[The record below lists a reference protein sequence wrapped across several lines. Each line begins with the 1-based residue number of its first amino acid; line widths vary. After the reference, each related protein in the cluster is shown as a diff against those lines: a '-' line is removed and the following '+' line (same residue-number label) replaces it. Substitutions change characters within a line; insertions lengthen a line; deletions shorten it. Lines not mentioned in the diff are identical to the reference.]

1 MILLLQLIKELL
13 NLEKQMIEYEKKIAQ
28 QTLSILKKKSWNAF
42 SLEQVLKSV
51 KVKKTNIKTKF
62 DLLKIISK
70 YVDYLLIN
78 NTKSLENSSTKDM
91 LFEVLMARFDILE
104 ENRKAFL
111 EIYKILKK
119 NPQQLIKLLPTF
131 LESMIISAELSK
143 YKVNGLKGTI
153 RLKGLMLIYFITFFQ
168 WVNDKEAS
176 LEKTMTALD
185 KNLDQAEKLSKLFL

>member
-1 MILLLQLIKELL
+1 
-13 NLEKQMIEYEKKIAQ
+13 MIEYEKKIAQ
-28 QTLSILKKKSWNAF
+28 QTLNILMKKSWNSI
-42 SLEQVLKSV
+42 SLEQVLKNI
-51 KVKKTNIKTKF
+51 KVKKNYIKTKF
-62 DLLKIISK
+62 DLLKLISK

-78 NTKSLENSSTKDM
+78 NTKSLENSSLKDM

-104 ENRKAFL
+104 EHRKAFL

-119 NPQQLIKLLPTF
+119 KPQQFIKLLPIF
-131 LESMIISAELSK
+131 LESMITTAELSN

-168 WVNDKEAS
+168 WTNDKESS

>member
-1 MILLLQLIKELL
+1 MFFWQLIKKLL
-13 NLEKQMIEYEKKIAQ
+13 NLEKQMIEFEKKIAQ

-62 DLLKIISK
+62 DLLKLISK

-131 LESMIISAELSK
+131 LESMIITAELSK

-168 WVNDKEAS
+168 WVDDKESS

>member
-1 MILLLQLIKELL
+1 
-13 NLEKQMIEYEKKIAQ
+13 MIEYEKKIAQ
-28 QTLSILKKKSWNAF
+28 QTLHVLNKKSWNTF
-42 SLEQVLKSV
+42 SLDQILKKV

-62 DLLKIISK
+62 DLLKTISK
-70 YVDYLLIN
+70 YVDYLLIDKTN
-78 NTKSLENSSTKDM
+78 SLENSTSKDM

-119 NPQQLIKLLPTF
+119 NPQQFIKLFPTF
-131 LESMIISAELSK
+131 LESIIITAELAK
-143 YKVNGLKGTI
+143 YNVNGLKGTI
-153 RLKGLMLIYFITFFQ
+153 RLKGLMLVYFITFFQ
-168 WVNDKEAS
+168 WVDEKDSS

>member
-1 MILLLQLIKELL
+1 MIKF
-13 NLEKQMIEYEKKIAQ
+13 EKKIAQ
-28 QTLSILKKKSWNAF
+28 QTLSILKKKSWNTF

-62 DLLKIISK
+62 DLLKTISK
-70 YVDYLLIN
+70 YVDYLLIDKTN
-78 NTKSLENSSTKDM
+78 SLENSTSKDM

-119 NPQQLIKLLPTF
+119 NPQQFIRLFPTF
-131 LESMIISAELSK
+131 LERMIITAELSK

-168 WVNDKEAS
+168 WVDDKESS

>member
-1 MILLLQLIKELL
+1 
-13 NLEKQMIEYEKKIAQ
+13 MIESEKKIAE
-28 QTLSILKKKSWNAF
+28 QTLNILKKKSWNTF
-42 SLEQVLKSV
+42 SLEKILKST
-51 KVKKTNIKTKF
+51 KVKKTYIKTKF
-62 DLLKIISK
+62 DLLKTIGK

-78 NTKSLENSSTKDM
+78 KTKSLENSSSKDM

-104 ENRKAFL
+104 ANRKAFL

-119 NPQQLIKLLPTF
+119 NPQQFIKLLPIF
-131 LESMIISAELSK
+131 LESMITTAELSN

-168 WVNDKEAS
+168 WTNDKESS

-185 KNLDQAEKLSKLFL
+185 KNLDQAEKLSKLFI

>member
-1 MILLLQLIKELL
+1 MID
-13 NLEKQMIEYEKKIAQ
+13 YEKKIAQ
-28 QTLSILKKKSWNAF
+28 QTLNILKKKSWNTF
-42 SLEQVLKSV
+42 SLEQVLKNV
-51 KVKKTNIKTKF
+51 KVKKTYIKTKF
-62 DLLKIISK
+62 DLFKPISK

-78 NTKSLENSSTKDM
+78 NTKSLENSSPKDM

-104 ENRKAFL
+104 ANRKAFL

-119 NPQQLIKLLPTF
+119 NPQQFIKLLPIF
-131 LESMIISAELSK
+131 LESMIITAELSK

-153 RLKGLMLIYFITFFQ
+153 RLKGLMLIYFITFFK
-168 WVNDKEAS
+168 WVDDKDSS